1 MLKIA
6 VATNGWVIV
15 TDNKCTKALDVLF
28 QWLFLLAI
36 NEKA

>member
-6 VATNGWVIV
+6 VATNGWAIV
-15 TDNKCTKALDVLF
+15 TDNTCAKALDVLF

-36 NEKA
+36 NEKS